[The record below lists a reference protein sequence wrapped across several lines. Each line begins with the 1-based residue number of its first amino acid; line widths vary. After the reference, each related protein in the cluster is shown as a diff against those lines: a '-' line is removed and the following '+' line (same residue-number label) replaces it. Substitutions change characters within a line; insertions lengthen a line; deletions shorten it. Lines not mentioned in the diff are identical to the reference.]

1 MPEIV
6 IDKINQFKTFKYN
19 GEIKRIINLKFKED
33 TDIDEFLNIQ
43 YLLDKNRVHYKFEK
57 NFEIK
62 ILK

>member
-43 YLLDKNRVHYKFEK
+43 YLLDKNRIHYKFEK

>member
-1 MPEIV
+1 MSEIV
-6 IDKINQFKTFKYN
+6 IDEINQFKTFRYN
-19 GEIKRIINLKFKED
+19 DNVKKIENLKFKEE

-43 YLLDKNRVHYKFEK
+43 HLLDKNRVHYRFEK